1 VEPVNLLSVVD
12 TSDYVSFVLSLPHI
26 SPINALTL
34 FFLTMM
40 RIAPIV
46 ALSPFLGAKLPGG
59 VKIGLALS
67 LSLVFLPH
75 VIGAAHLPAPTFD
88 MTFLAYSLKE
98 LLMGFIIAFLIN
110 IPFYIAQSA
119 GVLIDFQRGSS
130 ALQVND
136 PILST
141 QASPIGLLYNY
152 VFIVLFYQ
160 IGGVFIFFQG
170 IMNSFTAIPA
180 DAFMPAVFFNIH
192 HGFWKFIMALL
203 TKFTAISM
211 QLAAPSLV
219 AILMTDM
226 FLGIANR
233 LAQQVQI
240 SFLGMSLKS
249 LAGLA
254 LLWLGWYF
262 ILEQL
267 GIQSQV
273 WLNAM
278 DRIIRSMPTT

>member
-1 VEPVNLLSVVD
+1 MAAVD
-12 TSDYVSFVLSLPHI
+12 TSDYVSFILSLPHL
-26 SPINALTL
+26 SPISALTL
-34 FFLTMM
+34 FFLTLM

-59 VKIGLALS
+59 VKIGLAIS

-75 VIGAAHLPAPTFD
+75 AIGTAKIPPPTFD
-88 MTFLAYSLKE
+88 ILFIGYCAKE
-98 LLMGFIIAFLIN
+98 LLIGFILGFVIN

-136 PILST
+136 PLLQT

-152 VFIVLFYQ
+152 VFIVLFYE
-160 IGGVFIFFQG
+160 IGGVFLFLQG
-170 IMNSFTAIPA
+170 VMNSYSAIPA
-180 DAFMPAVFFNIH
+180 NAFMPVVFFHIK
-192 HGFWKFIMALL
+192 HGFWQFIMMML
-203 TKFTAISM
+203 TKFTAISI
-211 QLAAPSLV
+211 QLAAPALV

-240 SFLGMSLKS
+240 AFLGMSLKS
-249 LAGLA
+249 LVGLA
-254 LLWLGWYF
+254 LLWFGWYF
-262 ILEQL
+262 ILKQL
-267 GIQSQV
+267 AVQSQL
-273 WLNAM
+273 WLDSL
-278 DRIIRSMPTT
+278 DRIVRTFPTA